1 MWTESLIAVRPFAAA
16 MGRDFF
22 TLDDFDLAG
31 ATVLLRVDI
40 NSPIDPATGRL
51 LNDARIRE
59 HMATIRDLRETRL
72 AVLAHQS
79 RPGKD
84 DFTTLEAH
92 GERMSALLGR
102 PVKYVDSLFGRAALE
117 AVQGMRP
124 GDVVLLENTR
134 FFAEEEALADAKF
147 EKMAKAMMVRKLAPL
162 AQYFVLDA
170 FAAAHR
176 AQPSLCGF
184 AEVIPALAGRV
195 MEKEITMVTRAM
207 ESQERPKLA
216 VFGGI
221 KADDSIAVTR
231 HMLANGVVDK
241 VLATGGVANLFL
253 AAKGIDPGKPT
264 TDFMRKEVEEY
275 DAYVDAAKELL
286 VKFPGK
292 IELPIDV
299 AVNEGG
305 TRKNLHVR
313 DLPSPHQVYDI
324 GLDTIVHFQNEIDL
338 AKTIILN
345 GPAGVFEIEEFSL
358 GTKELFTAIANSS
371 AFKVVGGG
379 HTVAVV
385 EQLGLQRRI
394 DHVSTGGGAL
404 INFLAGKELPLVT
417 ALKRSHAKF
426 SKAKA

>member
-1 MWTESLIAVRPFAAA
+1 

-22 TLDDFDLAG
+22 TMDDFVLAG
-31 ATVLLRVDI
+31 STVLLRVDI

-59 HMATIRDLRETRL
+59 HLATIRDLREARV

-84 DFTTLEAH
+84 DFTTMEPHA
-92 GERMSALLGR
+92 ERMAALLGR
-102 PVKYVDSLFGRAALE
+102 PVRYVDSLFGKAAID
-117 AVQGMRP
+117 AIQAMKA
-124 GDVVLLENTR
+124 GDVILLENTR
-134 FFAEEEALADAKF
+134 FFAEEEALADAKP
-147 EKMAKAMMVRKLAPL
+147 EKMAKAMMVRRLAPL

-184 AEVIPALAGRV
+184 AEVMPALAGRV
-195 MEKEITMVTRAM
+195 MEREITMVSRAM

-216 VFGGI
+216 IFGGI

-231 HMLANGVVDK
+231 HMLTNGVVDK
-241 VLATGGVANLFL
+241 VLTAGGVANVFL
-253 AAKGIDPGKPT
+253 AAKGIDPGPAT
-264 TDFMRKEVEEY
+264 TEFMRKEVEDY
-275 DAYVDAAKELL
+275 DAYVAACKELL
-286 VKFPGK
+286 AKFPGR

-299 AVNEGG
+299 AVNEDG
-305 TRKNLHVR
+305 TRRNLHLSE
-313 DLPSPHQVYDI
+313 LPSKHQVYDI
-324 GLDTIVHFQNEIDL
+324 GLDTIVHYQNEIDL
-338 AKTIILN
+338 ARTIILN
-345 GPAGVFEIEEFSL
+345 GPAGVFELEEFSL
-358 GTKELFTAIANSS
+358 GTREIFAAVANAA

-379 HTVAVV
+379 HTVTVV
-385 EQLGLQRRI
+385 EEMGLQRKI

-404 INFLAGKELPLVT
+404 INFLAGKELPLIT

-426 SKAKA
+426 AKAAK

>member
-1 MWTESLIAVRPFAAA
+1 

-22 TLDDFDLAG
+22 TMDDFGLAG
-31 ATVLLRVDI
+31 STVLLRVDI

-59 HMATIRDLRETRL
+59 HLATIRDLREARV

-84 DFTTLEAH
+84 DFTTMEPHA
-92 GERMSALLGR
+92 ERMAALLGR
-102 PVKYVDSLFGRAALE
+102 PVRYVDSLFGKAAID
-117 AVQGMRP
+117 AIQAMKA
-124 GDVVLLENTR
+124 GDVILLENTR
-134 FFAEEEALADAKF
+134 FFAEEEALADAKP
-147 EKMAKAMMVRKLAPL
+147 EKMARAMMVRKLAPL

-184 AEVIPALAGRV
+184 AEVMPALAGRV
-195 MEKEITMVTRAM
+195 MEREITMVSRAM

-216 VFGGI
+216 IFGGI

-231 HMLANGVVDK
+231 HMLTNGVVDK
-241 VLATGGVANLFL
+241 VLTAGGVANVFL
-253 AAKGIDPGKPT
+253 AAKGIDPGPAT
-264 TDFMRKEVEEY
+264 TEFMRKEVEDY
-275 DAYVDAAKELL
+275 DAYVAACKELL
-286 VKFPGK
+286 AKFPGR

-299 AVNEGG
+299 AVNEDG
-305 TRKNLHVR
+305 TRRNLHLSE
-313 DLPSPHQVYDI
+313 LPSKHQVYDI
-324 GLDTIVHFQNEIDL
+324 GLDTIVHYQNEIDL
-338 AKTIILN
+338 ARTIILN
-345 GPAGVFEIEEFSL
+345 GPAGVFELEEFSL
-358 GTKELFTAIANSS
+358 GTREIFAAVANAA

-379 HTVAVV
+379 HTVTVV
-385 EQLGLQRRI
+385 EEMGLQRKI

-404 INFLAGKELPLVT
+404 INFLAGKELPLIT

-426 SKAKA
+426 AKAAK

>member
-1 MWTESLIAVRPFAAA
+1 

-22 TLDDFDLAG
+22 TMDDFGLAG
-31 ATVLLRVDI
+31 STVLLRVDI

-59 HMATIRDLRETRL
+59 HLATIRDLREARV

-84 DFTTLEAH
+84 DFTTMESHA
-92 GERMSALLGR
+92 ERMAALLGR
-102 PVKYVDSLFGRAALE
+102 PVRYVDSLFGKAAID
-117 AVQGMRP
+117 AIQAMKA
-124 GDVVLLENTR
+124 GDVILLENTR
-134 FFAEEEALADAKF
+134 FFAEEEALADAKP
-147 EKMAKAMMVRKLAPL
+147 EKMARAMMVRKLAPL

-184 AEVIPALAGRV
+184 AEVMPALAGRV
-195 MEKEITMVTRAM
+195 MEREITMVSRAM

-216 VFGGI
+216 IFGGI

-231 HMLANGVVDK
+231 HMLTNGVVDK
-241 VLATGGVANLFL
+241 VLTAGGVANVFL
-253 AAKGIDPGKPT
+253 AAKGIDPGPAT
-264 TDFMRKEVEEY
+264 TEFMRKEVEDY
-275 DAYVDAAKELL
+275 DAYVAACKELL
-286 VKFPGK
+286 AKFPGR

-299 AVNEGG
+299 AVNEDG
-305 TRKNLHVR
+305 TRRNLHLSE
-313 DLPSPHQVYDI
+313 LPSKHQVYDI
-324 GLDTIVHFQNEIDL
+324 GLDTIVHYQNEIDL
-338 AKTIILN
+338 ARTIILN
-345 GPAGVFEIEEFSL
+345 GPAGVFELEEFSL
-358 GTKELFTAIANSS
+358 GTREIFAAVANAA

-379 HTVAVV
+379 HTVTVV
-385 EQLGLQRRI
+385 EEMGLQRKI

-404 INFLAGKELPLVT
+404 INFLAGKELPLIT

-426 SKAKA
+426 AKAAK

>member
-1 MWTESLIAVRPFAAA
+1 

-22 TLDDFDLAG
+22 TMDDFVLAG
-31 ATVLLRVDI
+31 STVLLRVDI

-59 HMATIRDLRETRL
+59 HLATIRDLREARV
-72 AVLAHQS
+72 AILAHQS

-84 DFTTLEAH
+84 DFTTMESHA
-92 GERMSALLGR
+92 ERMAALLGR
-102 PVKYVDSLFGRAALE
+102 PVRYVDSLFGKSAID

-184 AEVIPALAGRV
+184 AEVMPALAGRV
-195 MEKEITMVTRAM
+195 MEREITMVSRAM

-216 VFGGI
+216 IFGGI

-231 HMLANGVVDK
+231 HMLTNGVVDK
-241 VLATGGVANLFL
+241 VLTAGGVANLFL
-253 AAKGIDPGKPT
+253 AAKGIDPGAAT
-264 TDFMRKEVEEY
+264 TEFMRKEIGDY
-275 DAYVDAAKELL
+275 DGYVASCKELL
-286 VKFPGK
+286 AKFPGR

-299 AVNEGG
+299 AVNDGG
-305 TRKNLHVR
+305 TRRNLHLSE
-313 DLPSPHQVYDI
+313 LPSKHQVYDI
-324 GLDTIVHFQNEIDL
+324 GLDTIVHYQNEIDL
-338 AKTIILN
+338 ARTIILN
-345 GPAGVFEIEEFSL
+345 GPAGVFELEEFSL
-358 GTKELFTAIANSS
+358 GTREVFAAVANAA

-379 HTVAVV
+379 HTVTVV
-385 EQLGLQRRI
+385 EEMGLQRKI

-404 INFLAGKELPLVT
+404 INFLAGKELPLIT

-426 SKAKA
+426 SKAK

>member
-1 MWTESLIAVRPFAAA
+1 

-22 TLDDFDLAG
+22 TMDDFGLAG
-31 ATVLLRVDI
+31 STVLLRVDI

-59 HMATIRDLRETRL
+59 HLATIRDLREARV

-84 DFTTLEAH
+84 DFTTMESHA
-92 GERMSALLGR
+92 ERMAALLGR
-102 PVKYVDSLFGRAALE
+102 PVRYVDSLFGKAAID
-117 AVQGMRP
+117 AIQAMKA
-124 GDVVLLENTR
+124 GDVILLENTR
-134 FFAEEEALADAKF
+134 FFAEEEALADAKP
-147 EKMAKAMMVRKLAPL
+147 EKMAKAMMVRRLAPL

-184 AEVIPALAGRV
+184 AEVMPALAGRV
-195 MEKEITMVTRAM
+195 MEREITMVSRAM

-216 VFGGI
+216 IFGGI

-231 HMLANGVVDK
+231 HMLTNGVVDK
-241 VLATGGVANLFL
+241 VLTAGGVANVFL
-253 AAKGIDPGKPT
+253 AAKGIDPGPAT
-264 TDFMRKEVEEY
+264 TEFMRKEVEDY
-275 DAYVDAAKELL
+275 DAYVAACKELL
-286 VKFPGK
+286 AKFPGR

-299 AVNEGG
+299 AVNEDG
-305 TRKNLHVR
+305 TRRNLHLSE
-313 DLPSPHQVYDI
+313 LPSKHQVYDI
-324 GLDTIVHFQNEIDL
+324 GLDTIVHYQNEIDL
-338 AKTIILN
+338 ARTIILN
-345 GPAGVFEIEEFSL
+345 GPAGVFELEEFSL
-358 GTKELFTAIANSS
+358 GTREIFAAVANAA

-379 HTVAVV
+379 HTVTVV
-385 EQLGLQRRI
+385 EEMGLQRKI

-404 INFLAGKELPLVT
+404 INFLAGKELPLIT

-426 SKAKA
+426 AKAAK

>member
-1 MWTESLIAVRPFAAA
+1 

-22 TLDDFDLAG
+22 TMDDFGLAG
-31 ATVLLRVDI
+31 STVLLRVDI

-59 HMATIRDLRETRL
+59 HLATIRDLREARV

-84 DFTTLEAH
+84 DFTTMEPHA
-92 GERMSALLGR
+92 ERMAALLGR
-102 PVKYVDSLFGRAALE
+102 PVRYVDSLFGKAAID
-117 AVQGMRP
+117 AIQAMKA
-124 GDVVLLENTR
+124 GDVILLENTR
-134 FFAEEEALADAKF
+134 FFAEEEALADAKP
-147 EKMAKAMMVRKLAPL
+147 EKMARAMMVRRLAPL

-184 AEVIPALAGRV
+184 AEVMPALAGRV
-195 MEKEITMVTRAM
+195 MEREITMVSRAM

-216 VFGGI
+216 IFGGI

-231 HMLANGVVDK
+231 HMLTNGVVDK
-241 VLATGGVANLFL
+241 VLTAGGVANVFL
-253 AAKGIDPGKPT
+253 AAKGIDPGPAT
-264 TDFMRKEVEEY
+264 TEFMRKEVEDY
-275 DAYVDAAKELL
+275 DAYVAACKELL
-286 VKFPGK
+286 AKFPGR

-299 AVNEGG
+299 AVNEDG
-305 TRKNLHVR
+305 TRRNLHLSE
-313 DLPSPHQVYDI
+313 LPSKHQVYDI
-324 GLDTIVHFQNEIDL
+324 GLDTIVHYQNEIDL
-338 AKTIILN
+338 ARTIILN
-345 GPAGVFEIEEFSL
+345 GPAGVFELEEFSL
-358 GTKELFTAIANSS
+358 GTREIFAAVANAA

-379 HTVAVV
+379 HTVTVV
-385 EQLGLQRRI
+385 EEMGLQRKI

-404 INFLAGKELPLVT
+404 INFLAGKELPLIT

-426 SKAKA
+426 AKAAK

>member
-1 MWTESLIAVRPFAAA
+1 

-22 TLDDFDLAG
+22 TLDDFELAG

-59 HMATIRDLRETRL
+59 HLTTIRDLREAKL

-92 GERMSALLGR
+92 AERMSALLGR
-102 PVKYVDSLFGRAALE
+102 PVKYVDSLFNRAALE
-117 AVQGMRP
+117 AVRAMRP

-147 EKMAKAMMVRKLAPL
+147 EKMAKAMMVRRLAPL
-162 AQYFVLDA
+162 AQYFVIDA

-195 MEKEITMVTRAM
+195 MEREITMVGRAM
-207 ESQERPKLA
+207 ESQDRPKLA

-221 KADDSIAVTR
+221 KADDSVAVTR

-253 AAKGIDPGKPT
+253 AAKGIDLGKPT

-275 DAYVDAAKELL
+275 DAFVAAAKELL
-286 VKFPGK
+286 AKFPGK

-299 AVNEGG
+299 AVNDNGA
-305 TRKNLHVR
+305 RKNLR
-313 DLPSPHQVYDI
+313 IRELPSEHQVYDI

-385 EQLGLQRRI
+385 EQLGIQRKI

-417 ALKRSHAKF
+417 ALERSYKKF
-426 SKAKA
+426 APKKE

>member
-1 MWTESLIAVRPFAAA
+1 

-22 TLDDFDLAG
+22 TMDDFGLAG
-31 ATVLLRVDI
+31 STVLLRVDI

-59 HMATIRDLRETRL
+59 HLATIRDLREARV

-84 DFTTLEAH
+84 DFTTMEPHA
-92 GERMSALLGR
+92 ERMAALLGR
-102 PVKYVDSLFGRAALE
+102 PVRYVDSLFGKAAID
-117 AVQGMRP
+117 AIQAMKA
-124 GDVVLLENTR
+124 GDVILLENTR
-134 FFAEEEALADAKF
+134 FFAEEEALADAKP

-184 AEVIPALAGRV
+184 AEVMPALAGRV
-195 MEKEITMVTRAM
+195 MEREITMVSRAM

-216 VFGGI
+216 IFGGI

-231 HMLANGVVDK
+231 HMLTNGVVDK
-241 VLATGGVANLFL
+241 VLTAGGVANVFL
-253 AAKGIDPGKPT
+253 AAKGIDPGPAT
-264 TDFMRKEVEEY
+264 TEFMRKEVEDY
-275 DAYVDAAKELL
+275 DAYVAACKELL
-286 VKFPGK
+286 AKFPGR

-299 AVNEGG
+299 AVNEDG
-305 TRKNLHVR
+305 TRRNLHLSE
-313 DLPSPHQVYDI
+313 LPSKHQVYDI
-324 GLDTIVHFQNEIDL
+324 GLDTIVHYQNEIDL
-338 AKTIILN
+338 ARTIILN
-345 GPAGVFEIEEFSL
+345 GPAGVFELEEFSL
-358 GTKELFTAIANSS
+358 GTREIFAAVANAA

-379 HTVAVV
+379 HTVTVV
-385 EQLGLQRRI
+385 EEMGLQRKI

-404 INFLAGKELPLVT
+404 INFLAGKELPLIT

-426 SKAKA
+426 AKAAK

>member
-1 MWTESLIAVRPFAAA
+1 

-22 TLDDFDLAG
+22 TMDDFGLAG
-31 ATVLLRVDI
+31 STVLLRVDI

-59 HMATIRDLRETRL
+59 HLATIRDLREARV

-84 DFTTLEAH
+84 DFTTMEPHA
-92 GERMSALLGR
+92 ERMAALLGR
-102 PVKYVDSLFGRAALE
+102 PVRYVDSLFGKAAID
-117 AVQGMRP
+117 AIQAMKA
-124 GDVVLLENTR
+124 GDVILLENTR

-184 AEVIPALAGRV
+184 AEVMPALAGRV
-195 MEKEITMVTRAM
+195 MEREITMVSRAM

-216 VFGGI
+216 IFGGI

-231 HMLANGVVDK
+231 HMLTNGVVDK
-241 VLATGGVANLFL
+241 VLTAGGVANVFL
-253 AAKGIDPGKPT
+253 AAKGIDPGPAT
-264 TDFMRKEVEEY
+264 TEFMRKEVEDY
-275 DAYVDAAKELL
+275 DAYVAACKELL
-286 VKFPGK
+286 AKFPGR

-299 AVNEGG
+299 AVNEDG
-305 TRKNLHVR
+305 TRRNLHLSE
-313 DLPSPHQVYDI
+313 LPSKHQVYDI
-324 GLDTIVHFQNEIDL
+324 GLDTIVHYQNEIDL
-338 AKTIILN
+338 ARTIILN
-345 GPAGVFEIEEFSL
+345 GPAGVFELEEFSL
-358 GTKELFTAIANSS
+358 GTREIFAAVANAA

-379 HTVAVV
+379 HTVTVV
-385 EQLGLQRRI
+385 EEMGLQRKI

-404 INFLAGKELPLVT
+404 INFLAGKELPLIT

-426 SKAKA
+426 AKAAK

>member
-1 MWTESLIAVRPFAAA
+1 

-22 TLDDFDLAG
+22 TMDDFVLAG
-31 ATVLLRVDI
+31 STVLLRVDI

-59 HMATIRDLRETRL
+59 HLATIRDLREARV
-72 AVLAHQS
+72 AILAHQS

-84 DFTTLEAH
+84 DFTTMESHA
-92 GERMSALLGR
+92 ERMAALLGR
-102 PVKYVDSLFGRAALE
+102 PVRYVDSLFGKSAID

-184 AEVIPALAGRV
+184 AEVMPALAGRV
-195 MEKEITMVTRAM
+195 MEREITMVSRAM

-216 VFGGI
+216 IFGGI
-221 KADDSIAVTR
+221 KADDSTAVTR
-231 HMLANGVVDK
+231 HMLTNGVVDK
-241 VLATGGVANLFL
+241 VLTAGGVANLFL
-253 AAKGIDPGKPT
+253 AAKGIDPGAAT
-264 TDFMRKEVEEY
+264 TEFMRKEIEDY
-275 DAYVDAAKELL
+275 DGYVASCKELL
-286 VKFPGK
+286 AKFPGR

-299 AVNEGG
+299 AVNDGG
-305 TRKNLHVR
+305 TRRNLHLSE
-313 DLPSPHQVYDI
+313 LPSKHQVYDI
-324 GLDTIVHFQNEIDL
+324 GLDTIVHYQNEIDL
-338 AKTIILN
+338 ARTIILN
-345 GPAGVFEIEEFSL
+345 GPAGVFELEEFSL
-358 GTKELFTAIANSS
+358 GTREVFAAVANAA

-379 HTVAVV
+379 HTVTVV
-385 EQLGLQRRI
+385 EEMGLRRKI

-404 INFLAGKELPLVT
+404 INFLAGKELPLIT

-426 SKAKA
+426 SKAK